1 MVFHAVIDAVAVPE
15 SETSD
20 CVKPDTASVKVMDIL
35 KAPFCTSDGTEILT
49 LGEVVS
55 ILTVTVC
62 DVAALFWLLAAS
74 VATFAATPIVT
85 VPLVVGVIVAV

>member
-1 MVFHAVIDAVAVPE
+1 MDAVAVPE
-15 SETSD
+15 RETSD
-20 CVKPDTASVKVMDIL
+20 CANPDTASVNVIVTEN
-35 KAPFCTSDGTEILT
+35 APFCTPEGTEILT